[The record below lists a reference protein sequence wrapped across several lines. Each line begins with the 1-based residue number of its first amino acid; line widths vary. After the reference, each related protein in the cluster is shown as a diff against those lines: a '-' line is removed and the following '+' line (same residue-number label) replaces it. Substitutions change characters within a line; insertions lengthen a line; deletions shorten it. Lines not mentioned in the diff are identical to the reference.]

1 MCDILPTLIMKYVI
15 TYFSKKNNWQNIIDA
30 IGSEDKKDDLITES
44 YLYFWITTIIKN
56 ELYITFEWLF
66 ESY

>member
-15 TYFSKKNNWQNIIDA
+15 TYFSKKNNWQNTIDA

-44 YLYFWITTIIKN
+44 YFLTYLDN
-56 ELYITFEWLF
+56 N
-66 ESY
+66 